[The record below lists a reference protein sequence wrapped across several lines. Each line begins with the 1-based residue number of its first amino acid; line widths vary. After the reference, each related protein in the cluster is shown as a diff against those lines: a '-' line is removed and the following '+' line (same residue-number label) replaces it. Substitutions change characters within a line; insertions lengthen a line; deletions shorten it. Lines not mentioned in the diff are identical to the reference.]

1 MTTVLP
7 ATSAVR
13 MAAEQ
18 TTVRTPS
25 VPEPR
30 ATSTSVRY
38 VFPLLSLHDT
48 VPACGSRVAVT
59 ISVCP
64 AGMPPVGTVTAM
76 VVPVAPLLAEPT
88 FRTNAIAAAA
98 SDGESA
104 TTRPSSAAAGT
115 SRRVR
120 ASVDVDPKRMGVP
133 PEVERCRAVPN
144 GLQAMWSRKGD
155 AFPDMLRTPRARHV
169 PQRAAKLQRK
179 LGTASCCD
187 PHGRKRVRSD
197 ATNAHPLC
205 DAPRRRSSLA
215 MQLERSGA
223 VVDGWDGATGP
234 AWEAAAAVDRP
245 RAARQDARP

>member
-1 MTTVLP
+1 M
-7 ATSAVR
+7 
-13 MAAEQ
+13 
-18 TTVRTPS
+18 
-25 VPEPR
+25 
-30 ATSTSVRY
+30 
-38 VFPLLSLHDT
+38 
-48 VPACGSRVAVT
+48 
-59 ISVCP
+59 
-64 AGMPPVGTVTAM
+64 
-76 VVPVAPLLAEPT
+76 
-88 FRTNAIAAAA
+88 NAIAAAA
-98 SDGESA
+98 AGGE
-104 TTRPSSAAAGT
+104 RPSKRPSNAAAGT

-133 PEVERCRAVPN
+133 PEVERCRAVTS

-155 AFPDMLRTPRARHV
+155 AFPDMLRTPRARRV

-179 LGTASCCD
+179 LGTASRCD
-187 PHGRKRVRSD
+187 PQGRKRLRRD

>member
-38 VFPLLSLHDT
+38 VFPMLSLHDT

-88 FRTNAIAAAA
+88 FRTRAI
-98 SDGESA
+98 D
-104 TTRPSSAAAGT
+104 
-115 SRRVR
+115 
-120 ASVDVDPKRMGVP
+120 
-133 PEVERCRAVPN
+133 
-144 GLQAMWSRKGD
+144 
-155 AFPDMLRTPRARHV
+155 
-169 PQRAAKLQRK
+169 
-179 LGTASCCD
+179 
-187 PHGRKRVRSD
+187 
-197 ATNAHPLC
+197 AHPLC
-205 DAPRRRSSLA
+205 DAPRRRRSLA
-215 MQLERSGA
+215 VQLERSGA